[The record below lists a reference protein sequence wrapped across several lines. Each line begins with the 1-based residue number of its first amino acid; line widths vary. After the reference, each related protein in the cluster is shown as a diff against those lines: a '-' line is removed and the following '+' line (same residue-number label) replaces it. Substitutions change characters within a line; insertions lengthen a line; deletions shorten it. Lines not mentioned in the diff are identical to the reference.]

1 MIQKHQLA
9 RSTPE
14 AQGIA
19 TPAIHAFVDAAQ
31 QTIHDL
37 HSFMLLRH
45 GQVIAEGWWSP
56 YGPDLPHMLF
66 SLSKSFTS
74 TAIGLVVE
82 AGQLTLDQTV
92 VSLFPED
99 VPAEVSPKLAAMRV
113 RHLLSMS
120 TGHAEDTTAYLR
132 AQQDGNWVKAFLA
145 RPVEYE
151 PGTHF
156 LYNSGATFMLSAIVQ
171 RLTGL
176 TLLEYLRPRL
186 LEPLGVEDAT
196 WEANPQGINT
206 GGWGM
211 AAKTED
217 IACFGQL
224 YLQKGMWEGQRIV
237 PDAWVTAATA
247 AHISNG
253 NDPESD
259 WAQGYGYQFW
269 RCRHG
274 AYRGDGAFG
283 QYCIVMPE
291 QDVVLAITSGL
302 ENMQAVLNLVWEHL
316 LPAMGSAPL
325 PPNPSARPELN
336 EKLTSLVLPGPEG
349 QRSSPMAAAVSGK
362 RYRVAPNDDHVETV
376 GFDFASDETVFTLRS
391 DRGEERL
398 ICGSDAWRK
407 GSTTLI
413 REETRPTAGR
423 GAWADDHTFV
433 MKLYLYETPFCI
445 TITCRF
451 TADSVVIERKENVSF
466 GPTEHQPLQGRIIQS

>member
-1 MIQKHQLA
+1 MIQKHQLS

-19 TPAIHAFVDAAQ
+19 TPAIRAFVDAAEQ
-31 QTIHDL
+31 SIHEL

-56 YGPDLPHMLF
+56 YGPELPHMLF

-74 TAIGLVVE
+74 TGIGLVVE
-82 AGQLTLDQTV
+82 AGLLSLDQSV

-99 VPAEVSPKLAAMRV
+99 VPSEVSPHLAAMQV

-120 TGHAEDTTAYLR
+120 TGHAEDTTGYLR

-145 RPVEYE
+145 QPVEYE

-156 LYNSGATFMLSAIVQ
+156 LYNSGATFMLSALVQ
-171 RLTGL
+171 RLTGQ

-186 LEPLGVEDAT
+186 LEALGIEDAT
-196 WEANPQGINT
+196 WETNPQGINT

-211 AAKTED
+211 AIKTED
-217 IACFGQL
+217 IASFGQL
-224 YLQKGMWEGQRIV
+224 YLQKGLWEGERIL
-237 PDAWVTAATA
+237 PEAWVTAATA
-247 AHISNG
+247 AQVPNG
-253 NDPESD
+253 NDPNSD

-283 QYCIVMPE
+283 QYCVVMPE
-291 QDVVLAITSGL
+291 QDAVLAITSGV

-316 LPAMGSAPL
+316 LPAMQPAQL
-325 PPNPSARPELN
+325 APNPSAQEELTHNLANLELRP
-336 EKLTSLVLPGPEG
+336 PEG
-349 QRSSPMAAAVSGK
+349 QRSSPIATQVSGK
-362 RYRVAPNDDHVETV
+362 QYIFEANELQVDVLSCDFKSSRLTIENEHGEHRIAYSSSNWIEGKTSLRTGIHERVA
-376 GFDFASDETVFTLRS
+376 A
-391 DRGEERL
+391 
-398 ICGSDAWRK
+398 A
-407 GSTTLI
+407 
-413 REETRPTAGR
+413 
-423 GAWADDHTFV
+423 GAWTNDHTWV
-433 MKLYLYETPFCI
+433 LKLYFYETPFCI

-451 TADSVVIERKENVSF
+451 VGDRLIVNWQANVGF
-466 GPTEHQPLQGRIIQS
+466 GSTQHPEFEGRSTQT